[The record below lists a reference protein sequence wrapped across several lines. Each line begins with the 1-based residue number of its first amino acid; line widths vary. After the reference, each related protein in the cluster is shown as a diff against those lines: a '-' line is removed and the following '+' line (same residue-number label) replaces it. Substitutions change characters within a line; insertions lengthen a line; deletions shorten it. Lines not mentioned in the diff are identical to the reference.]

1 MDELVCPSCG
11 DVSTLE
17 QRVAAGNA
25 DFCPICGSEILP
37 TTKMAAP
44 SQSTSEETAI
54 PDQAVAKV
62 LELPNQSSGP
72 IRTEDLLLQRLLNS
86 PKVPTQLS
94 TPALILILLAIFA
107 IGVGVYFTTRLP
119 EKFAATQPTA
129 DNSQAPDSTE
139 LFQHRTLA
147 QPRLD
152 SLKGV
157 LQANPSDSGAMIE
170 LANVNFD
177 LQYWPE
183 AYHAFDAYLKLHPKD
198 QDARVDYAT
207 TVDKVEN
214 NTQAAINQI
223 EKVLEENPT
232 HIRALFNAGILSLKS
247 TGDKNHA
254 EELAKAKDYFERA
267 RHAAETQDTSVI
279 PTIDKILSEIE
290 SVHAPAMSN

>member
-11 DVSTLE
+11 DVSTLD
-17 QRVAAGNA
+17 QRMATGNP
-25 DFCPICGSEILP
+25 DLCPICGSEMLP
-37 TTKMAAP
+37 SADTQP
-44 SQSTSEETAI
+44 ETAS
-54 PDQAVAKV
+54 A
-62 LELPNQSSGP
+62 ELPAQAIAPEAIVSESANQTSGP
-72 IRTEDLLLQRLLNS
+72 IRTEDLLLQRLLTT
-86 PKVPTQLS
+86 PKVPAQLS

-119 EKFAATQPTA
+119 DKFAATQPTA
-129 DNSQAPDSTE
+129 DNAQAPDSTE

-152 SLKGV
+152 SLKRA
-157 LQANPSDSGAMIE
+157 LETNPSDSDAMIE

-183 AYHAFDAYLKLHPKD
+183 AYHAFEAYLKLHPKD

-223 EKVLEENPT
+223 EKVLEENPN

-254 EELAKAKDYFERA
+254 EELSKAKDYFERA

-290 SVHAPAMSN
+290 SVHPPAMGN